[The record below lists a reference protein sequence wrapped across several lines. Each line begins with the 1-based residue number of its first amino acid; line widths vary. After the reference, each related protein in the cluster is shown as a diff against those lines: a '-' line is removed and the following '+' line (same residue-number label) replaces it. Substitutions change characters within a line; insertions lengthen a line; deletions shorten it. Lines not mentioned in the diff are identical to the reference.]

1 MGWDRGDR
9 VEWDCRLNS
18 QIENAGEER
27 MWREEWSGEERLKSQ
42 NEKVG
47 GRGRAERGGERRVD

>member
-1 MGWDRGDR
+1 M
-9 VEWDCRLNS
+9 NS

>member
-9 VEWDCRLNS
+9 VEWECRLNS

-42 NEKVG
+42 IEKVG